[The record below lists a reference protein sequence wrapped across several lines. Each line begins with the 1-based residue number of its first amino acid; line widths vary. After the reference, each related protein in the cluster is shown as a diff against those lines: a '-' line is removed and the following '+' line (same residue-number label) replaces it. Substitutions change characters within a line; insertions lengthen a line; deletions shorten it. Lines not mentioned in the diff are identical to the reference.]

1 MKTFALIVTALW
13 ASAGWAG
20 VDINESREVD
30 SNALIRVSNV
40 KGSIS
45 VSGWSRNE
53 VRITGE
59 LGRGSEKLDIRGDGQ
74 HLEIEVKLPR
84 NARNIEESEL
94 ELMVPE
100 GASLELEG
108 VSADI
113 DVKDVGGER
122 VYVNTVSGEADVS
135 TTAREVEVR
144 TVSGDAQLESDS
156 LRTTLNTV
164 SGDLTASG
172 PVGELDITTVSGDVE
187 LRASDLSRARFE
199 TVSGDL
205 ELDVSLAKNARIQVE
220 SLSGDLDLF
229 LPEDHTA
236 SCEAQSFS
244 GNIRSDFGQVTNE
257 KYGPKK
263 SLDYQVGDGDGRI
276 RIESF
281 SGDVRIR
288 ARD

>member
-1 MKTFALIVTALW
+1 MKTFAFIVTALW

-20 VDINESREVD
+20 DDINESREVD

-45 VSGWSRNE
+45 VTGWNRDE

-59 LGRGSEKLDIRGDGQ
+59 LGRGSERLDIRGDAQ
-74 HLEIEVKLPR
+74 QLHIEVKLPR
-84 NARNIEESEL
+84 NARNIEETEL
-94 ELMVPE
+94 EVMVPD

-113 DVKDVGGER
+113 DVSGAGGER

-135 TTAREVEVR
+135 TMAREVEVR
-144 TVSGDAQLESDS
+144 TVSGDAQLEADS

-172 PVGELDITTVSGDVE
+172 PSGELDITTVSGDVE
-187 LRASDLSRARFE
+187 LRAADLSRARFE

-229 LPEDHTA
+229 LPEDHGA

-263 SLDYQVGDGDGRI
+263 SLDYQIGDGDGRI